1 MKKLHFLLIITLTFL
16 AAQSFV
22 AVASPETAKND
33 IAPEATADSSLIAP
47 AQKRPKLI
55 DFGSKQCVACNAM
68 ELVLEECMKNHA
80 DKFKTE
86 FVDVWVKENQEF
98 AKSHNIE
105 SIPTQ
110 VFFSAA
116 GEELFRHTGFISE
129 EDILA
134 KWFELGYRFDEAKG
148 SSTAPDSDRAD

>member
-1 MKKLHFLLIITLTFL
+1 
-16 AAQSFV
+16 
-22 AVASPETAKND
+22 
-33 IAPEATADSSLIAP
+33 
-47 AQKRPKLI
+47 
-55 DFGSKQCVACNAM
+55 M
-68 ELVLEECMKNHA
+68 EPVLEECMKNHA

-98 AKSHNIE
+98 AKSHNIK

-110 VFFSAA
+110 VFLSAA

-134 KWFELGYRFDEAKG
+134 KWAELGYKFEEANG
-148 SSTAPDSDRAD
+148 TSAEPASDRAD